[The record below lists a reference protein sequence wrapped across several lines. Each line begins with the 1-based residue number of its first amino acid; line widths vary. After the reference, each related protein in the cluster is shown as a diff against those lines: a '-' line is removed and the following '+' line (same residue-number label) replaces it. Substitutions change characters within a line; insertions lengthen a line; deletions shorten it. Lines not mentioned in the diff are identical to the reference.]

1 MKRIADKVSNN
12 EVYKERFD
20 IEQVRGLGG
29 WREREIE
36 IQRQTDKD
44 SDRDRE
50 RDREGGKESER

>member
-20 IEQVRGLGG
+20 IEQVRCLGG
-29 WREREIE
+29 MEREREIE
-36 IQRQTDKD
+36 IQRQTDRD

-50 RDREGGKESER
+50 RQRGRERE